1 MAPSRPYRPR
11 RLRNLPR
18 RQRVRPD
25 RQRAAVP
32 RRPRCLCRR
41 WRQLH
46 RHRQLVSGRAPS
58 LRDDHRTWLAA
69 RGNRDRI
76 VLATKLGGG
85 QDRSA
90 CAPRRSSARRT
101 RRSSAGRPIAST
113 SATRTSMTPRRRSRC
128 PCAPSTRSS
137 RRAGWRHIG
146 ATNYRPDRLT
156 GKYRPGGDGVDSQR
170 RGRARVSRARRGGV
184 LDALDEVAA
193 AHETTVAAV
202 ALAWLRAHPRVAAPI
217 ASART
222 TERLEQIMPRC
233 RTAADAALE
242 RMSGTAPAA

>member
-1 MAPSRPYRPR
+1 MAPSRPHRPR

-25 RQRAAVP
+25 RRRAAVP
-32 RRPRCLCRR
+32 RRARCLCRR

-46 RHRQLVSGRAPS
+46 RHRQLVSGRARS

-69 RGNRDRI
+69 LGNRDRI
-76 VLATKLGGG
+76 VLATKVGGG
-85 QDRSA
+85 QGRSAA

-137 RRAGWRHIG
+137 RWARWRHIG
-146 ATNYRPDRLT
+146 ASIHRPDRLT
-156 GKYRPGGDGVDSQR
+156 GKYRPWVATASTR
-170 RGRARVSRARRGGV
+170 SAPRPRARISSAAGRRAGRARRGRRGPRDDGGRRRAR
-184 LDALDEVAA
+184 LAA
-193 AHETTVAAV
+193 RSPA
-202 ALAWLRAHPRVAAPI
+202 
-217 ASART
+217 
-222 TERLEQIMPRC
+222 RC
-233 RTAADAALE
+233 RADRQRTNHRAARAGHASLPHC
-242 RMSGTAPAA
+242 S